1 MSDSEPQTDQP
12 LSADAAQP
20 SPSPVPV
27 PQPDQQSI
35 EHDPLQ
41 QATPL
46 QQQQEEAT
54 DLEHPDEEHQQALP
68 PFQPLFTL
76 VTDSTTGATHH
87 AHVHYIFSDD
97 EPDLLTDALG
107 QYSIQQQQYHQH
119 QQQHQ
124 QTASSSSGS
133 TSAKPIPPQPIIN
146 NRAILLDLVPK
157 PPIDPTTSST
167 AAAATSGY
175 DVAWASSLSAD
186 WAVVSAKVSSMSA
199 DDNNNN
205 TDTVP
210 TPARSADSD
219 GGLILRI
226 EGVDLANPP
235 PKPRAER
242 SKASIDLSSGSSSGV
257 AQPAQQE
264 DYGAI
269 VDEFDKRM
277 VVLRKVLDAGRE
289 RQLKMAV
296 DAGGETG
303 PQEPPAAEVP
313 GRPASHTSIGHDQP
327 DNGPSGSRRPSNSSG
342 VSGGGQQTGSKRLS
356 GGNGGR
362 AEWEQQPVG

>member
-1 MSDSEPQTDQP
+1 MSAPEPQPDQP

-35 EHDPLQ
+35 EHDHSR
-41 QATPL
+41 QATPSL
-46 QQQQEEAT
+46 QLQQEEPEL
-54 DLEHPDEEHQQALP
+54 DHPDQEHQQSLP

-107 QYSIQQQQYHQH
+107 QYNIQQQQHHQH
-119 QQQHQ
+119 QQQQQ

-133 TSAKPIPPQPIIN
+133 TSAKPSPPQPVPN

-157 PPIDPTTSST
+157 PPIDPTSSST
-167 AAAATSGY
+167 AAAVPPGY

-186 WAVVSAKVSSMSA
+186 WAVVSAKVSCMSA
-199 DDNNNN
+199 DDNNNI
-205 TDTVP
+205 DAVP

-219 GGLILRI
+219 GGLMLRI

-235 PKPRAER
+235 PKPRAVR

-277 VVLRKVLDAGRE
+277 AVLRKVLEAGRE

-296 DAGGETG
+296 DASGETG

-313 GRPASHTSIGHDQP
+313 GRPASHTSVGHDQP

-342 VSGGGQQTGSKRLS
+342 VSGVGQQTGSKRLS
-356 GGNGGR
+356 GGSDGR